1 MRLLIAA
8 LWLLA
13 GSAVAGLF
21 DQPVSASDGRLLAL
35 TAALQ
40 QPLIR
45 ASYEQSRQLRLLK
58 QPLQSSGT
66 LLVVPGQ
73 AVILRQLLAS
83 MRQAKLGDDM
93 MGSSATDNF
102 REMAD
107 ARTADSIAAMRQF
120 GIADMVERQF
130 RGATA
135 GGPSG
140 LGGGVQ

>member
-1 MRLLIAA
+1 MTTPVSSTPAA
-8 LWLLA
+8 RPFVPASATPTLA
-13 GSAVAGLF
+13 GGGGDGGL
-21 DQPVSASDGRLLAL
+21 RK
-35 TAALQ
+35 AA
-40 QPLIR
+40 
-45 ASYEQSRQLRLLK
+45 EQFE
-58 QPLQSSGT
+58 
-66 LLVVPGQ
+66 

-130 RGATA
+130 RGQ
-135 GGPSG
+135 
-140 LGGGVQ
+140 LGNAAGGVQ